1 MSGSIPIVGSAL
13 VLGFAGSVHCI
24 GMCGG
29 IAGALA
35 QLSPRPGPAAAA
47 TRSLLHSAGRI
58 ASYATAGAAAGA
70 FGQLFAFSDSALLP
84 IRVLLG
90 LVIVGIGLQIG
101 LTGRAAPA
109 LERAG
114 QAIWRRLSPLTR
126 RIGRPEHAWQIFAMG
141 VVWGWLPC
149 GLVYSAL
156 LLAAGSGEPATGALA
171 MAAFGIGT
179 LPAVLAASGLAAAL
193 ARLGGALAVRR
204 SAGALLVAFGLWS
217 VIGTWAMA
225 GAHAGHGM
233 PGHDGAHAIHHEG
246 SVHGAHAVSAGPEAQ
261 CHDAGHEADHAP
273 GPGDGGSPTP

>member
-1 MSGSIPIVGSAL
+1 MTGSIPLVASAF

-29 IAGALA
+29 IAGALG
-35 QLSPRPGPAAAA
+35 QLSPVKSPAAAA
-47 TRSLLHSAGRI
+47 TRSLLHSTGRI

-70 FGQLFAFSDSALLP
+70 FGQLVAVSDSALLP
-84 IRVLLG
+84 IRIALG
-90 LVIVGIGLQIG
+90 LVIVAIGLQIG

-156 LLAAGSGEPATGALA
+156 LLAAGSGAPATGALA
-171 MAAFGIGT
+171 MAAFGLGT

-204 SAGALLVAFGLWS
+204 SAGALLVVFGLWS
-217 VIGTWAMA
+217 VVGTWAMA

-233 PGHDGAHAIHHEG
+233 PGHAH
-246 SVHGAHAVSAGPEAQ
+246 
-261 CHDAGHEADHAP
+261 CHDAGIEAAHAP
-273 GPGDGGSPTP
+273 GPGGSPTP